1 MFVLHE
7 PTFDGLLSAFAWC
20 LRRREPHPV
29 FFADSDQPVLLPVQP
44 VAAESGIRALFR
56 RHFCRQLGDAAGQAV
71 LETVYTAYL
80 SEQEG
85 LSAHL
90 YRYLFLALDM
100 KKDPAA
106 LLQDRSVAAV
116 VQAARR
122 AGGQAHQ
129 YLGLLRFRLIHGQL
143 YMAEF
148 SPDCHVLPLILPHFA
163 DRLSDQPFVICD
175 RRRQLAAWYRPGRGC
190 SLHLLLDPEQE
201 IASAGAL
208 PALPGPSESGSRDE
222 GSDFEQL
229 WQLYLTR
236 LAIPERRTRKLQ
248 IANMPKN
255 YWRYL
260 AENPLAAAQVAAT
273 KRDAPLPK
281 HGSIPFLP

>member
-20 LRRREPHPV
+20 LRRKEVSPV
-29 FFADSDQPVLLPVQP
+29 FFADTDQPVLLPVQP
-44 VAAESGIRALFR
+44 VAAEPGIRALFQ
-56 RHFCRQLGDAAGQAV
+56 RHFGRRLGDAAGRAV

-80 SEQEG
+80 SEQDG

-90 YRYLFLALDM
+90 YRYLYLALDM
-100 KKDPAA
+100 KRDPSA

-122 AGGQAHQ
+122 AGGLAHQ
-129 YLGLLRFRLIHGQL
+129 YLGLLRFRLVHDQL

-148 SPDCHVLPLILPHFA
+148 APDCHVLPLILPHFT

-236 LAIPERRTRKLQ
+236 LAIPERRNRKLQ
-248 IANMPKN
+248 IANMPKK

-260 AENPLAAAQVAAT
+260 TENPLAAQIQDKQKGASGQ
-273 KRDAPLPK
+273 KP
-281 HGSIPFLP
+281 GSALLTS